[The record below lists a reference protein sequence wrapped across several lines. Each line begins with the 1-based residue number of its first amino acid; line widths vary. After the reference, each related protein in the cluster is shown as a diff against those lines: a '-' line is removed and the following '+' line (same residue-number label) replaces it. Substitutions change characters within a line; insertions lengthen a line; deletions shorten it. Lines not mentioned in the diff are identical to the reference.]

1 MDPTM
6 VETWRYLR
14 DHGKPI
20 SERDAAD
27 YAKIRNFTPPSRAL
41 LKRVTRAQLGKD
53 PRRLTVPPRPYGPD
67 TPETLQRRKQLDFH
81 KRVIQS
87 LGGSLTIAAPEYEPP
102 PLQYVESRNGPIQ
115 QRTERERL
123 DADGRRMM
131 RESIR
136 ARCRMVYEEFQPDMF
151 EVLDAFGSFEAY
163 CRD

>member
-1 MDPTM
+1 M
-6 VETWRYLR
+6 VETYRYLR

-27 YAKIRNFTPPSRAL
+27 YAKIRTFTPPSRAL

-53 PRRLTVPPRPYGPD
+53 PRRMEVPPRPYDEPSPD
-67 TPETLQRRKQLDFH
+67 TLQTRKQLEFH
-81 KRVIQS
+81 KRIIQA
-87 LGGSLTIAAPEYEPP
+87 LGGSLTIAAPYEPP
-102 PLQYVESRNGPIQ
+102 PLQYVDSRNSPIQ
-115 QRTERERL
+115 QRSEREHW
-123 DADGRRMM
+123 RRMM